1 MSISVP
7 VLVVGWVFT
16 VAGIYFLAGFV
27 LGFDTGEENA
37 SLAAIWA
44 FLFSFGAVSISGL
57 LAARAKFVER
67 ANVRKIYAYSI
78 GVAAALFLGY
88 MVLGLLAGLLGWWV

>member
-1 MSISVP
+1 MP
-7 VLVVGWVFT
+7 VLMVGWVFT
-16 VAGIYFLAGFV
+16 VAGIYFLAGSF

-57 LAARAKFVER
+57 LAAK
-67 ANVRKIYAYSI
+67 ANFAEKAYVKKLYVYSI
-78 GVAAALFLGY
+78 GGAAALFLGY
-88 MVLGLLAGLLGWWV
+88 MILGLLAGLLGWWV